1 MMLLSN
7 GWCHGLAHDAHNN
20 NIARAKDVL
29 PNICRTQAPGITP
42 GNDGVVPFTAAARC
56 LQRAHT
62 ICMLLA
68 VTPALSAFFIPGDL
82 DLDIR
87 QSKGPNTSSLWIWRK
102 SVQRLPRYCE
112 TLVTCDAAWLQFF
125 LSLQSWRKSIQQF
138 PRYLR
143 HKQKLELN
151 VFYQTYSERKLPKS
165 LPSPLG
171 SQHWLNGVFPAAA
184 GCLQRAH
191 AICILPAG
199 NGSTKH
205 IFCPW

>member
-62 ICMLLA
+62 ICMMLA

-82 DLDIR
+82 DLDIC

-125 LSLQSWRKSIQQF
+125 FVPAKLAQIHSAVPEIFEAQTKTRAKCVLPNI
-138 PRYLR
+138 LR
-143 HKQKLELN
+143 TQAAKI
-151 VFYQTYSERKLPKS
+151 TS
-165 LPSPLG
+165 LPPR
-171 SQHWLNGVFPAAA
+171 QPALTQWGFSCCCCSTLFAA
-184 GCLQRAH
+184 STCHLYT
-191 AICILPAG
+191 AG
-199 NGSTKH
+199 R
-205 IFCPW
+205 